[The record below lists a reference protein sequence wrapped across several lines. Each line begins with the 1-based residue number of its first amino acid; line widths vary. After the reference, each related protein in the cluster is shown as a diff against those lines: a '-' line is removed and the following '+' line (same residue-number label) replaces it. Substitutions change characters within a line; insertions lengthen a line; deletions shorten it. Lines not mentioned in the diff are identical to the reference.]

1 MMKKLLPLLAVAA
14 SAAFPLFADDE
25 YAVTAATSS
34 AQTFALYTSAAATPT
49 YALTSGAAATPTYA
63 LTSGALSSPF
73 NITYRDGETVS
84 VTSPNGVTTALSGSG
99 GTIEYVPASGGL
111 WTFANSNGETA
122 LVGVDWS
129 IHDDA
134 PAPATDTANLVWL
147 ETVDEGPDR
156 KITSNDRPSVAYSD
170 ATFAGT
176 STGAVT
182 LTLTSPSG
190 EETIYTKTAGENA
203 KSVRL
208 TKGVWTVVLTSSAG
222 SSTAHITVTPGGI
235 VLIVK

>member
-1 MMKKLLPLLAVAA
+1 MKKLLPMLAVAV
-14 SAAFPLFADDE
+14 SATLSLFAGDE
-25 YAVTAATSS
+25 YAVTAATSP
-34 AQTFALYTSAAATPT
+34 AQTFALYTS
-49 YALTSGAAATPTYA
+49 AAATPTYA

-99 GTIEYVPASGGL
+99 GTIEYIPASGGL
-111 WTFANSNGETA
+111 WTFANSNGKTA

-129 IHDDA
+129 VHDDA
-134 PAPATDTANLVWL
+134 PAPATGTANLVWL

-156 KITSNDRPSVAYSD
+156 KAKSNDRSSVAYSD

-176 STGAVT
+176 LAGAVT

-190 EETIYTKTAGENA
+190 DETTYTKATGENA

-208 TKGVWTVVLTSSAG
+208 TEGVWTVVLTSSAG
-222 SSTAHITVTPGGI
+222 TSTAHITVTPGGI

>member
-1 MMKKLLPLLAVAA
+1 MMKKLLPLLSVAA
-14 SAAFPLFADDE
+14 SATLPLFADDE

-49 YALTSGAAATPTYA
+49 YALTSGA
-63 LTSGALSSPF
+63 LSSPF
-73 NITYRDGETVS
+73 NITYREGETVS

-99 GTIEYVPASGGL
+99 GTIEYEPVSGGL

-122 LVGVDWS
+122 FVGVDWS
-129 IHDDA
+129 VHDDA
-134 PAPATDTANLVWL
+134 PAPATGTANLVWL
-147 ETVDEGPDR
+147 ETVNEGPDR
-156 KITSNDRPSVAYSD
+156 KAKSTDRPSVAYSD
-170 ATFAGT
+170 AMFAST
-176 STGAVT
+176 LTGAVT

-190 EETIYTKTAGENA
+190 DETTYTKAAGENA

-208 TKGVWTVVLTSSAG
+208 TKGVWTIELTSNAG
-222 SSTAHITVTPGGI
+222 TSTAHITVTPGGI

>member
-1 MMKKLLPLLAVAA
+1 MKKLLPLLSVEA
-14 SAAFPLFADDE
+14 SATLPLFADDE

-34 AQTFALYTSAAATPT
+34 AQTFALYTS
-49 YALTSGAAATPTYA
+49 AAATPTYA

-111 WTFANSNGETA
+111 WTFANSNGQTA
-122 LVGVDWS
+122 FVGVDWS
-129 IHDDA
+129 VHDDA
-134 PAPATDTANLVWL
+134 PAPATGTANLVWL

-176 STGAVT
+176 LAGAVT
-182 LTLTSPSG
+182 LKLTSPSG
-190 EETIYTKTAGENA
+190 DETTYTKASGENA

-222 SSTAHITVTPGGI
+222 TSTAHITVTPGGM

>member
-1 MMKKLLPLLAVAA
+1 MKNLFPLLAVAA

-49 YALTSGAAATPTYA
+49 YALTSGA
-63 LTSGALSSPF
+63 LSSPF
-73 NITYRDGETVS
+73 NITYREGETVS
-84 VTSPNGVTTALSGSG
+84 VTSPNGVTTAISGSG

-111 WTFANSNGETA
+111 WTFANSNGQTA
-122 LVGVDWS
+122 LIGVDWS
-129 IHDDA
+129 VHDDA
-134 PAPATDTANLVWL
+134 TAPATGTANLVWL
-147 ETVDEGPDR
+147 ETVNEGPDR
-156 KITSNDRPSVAYSD
+156 KAKSTDRPSIAYSD

-182 LTLTSPSG
+182 LKLTSPSG
-190 EETIYTKTAGENA
+190 DETTYTKAAGEDA

-222 SSTAHITVTPGGI
+222 TSTAHITVTPGGM

>member
-1 MMKKLLPLLAVAA
+1 M
-14 SAAFPLFADDE
+14 
-25 YAVTAATSS
+25 
-34 AQTFALYTSAAATPT
+34 
-49 YALTSGAAATPTYA
+49 
-63 LTSGALSSPF
+63 
-73 NITYRDGETVS
+73 
-84 VTSPNGVTTALSGSG
+84 TTAISGSG

-129 IHDDA
+129 VHDDA
-134 PAPATDTANLVWL
+134 PAPATGTANLVWL
-147 ETVDEGPDR
+147 ETVNEGPDR
-156 KITSNDRPSVAYSD
+156 KAKSTDRPSIAYSD

-182 LTLTSPSG
+182 LKLTSPSG
-190 EETIYTKTAGENA
+190 DETTYTKAAGEDA

-222 SSTAHITVTPGGI
+222 TSTAHITVTPGGI

>member
-1 MMKKLLPLLAVAA
+1 MKKLLPLLAVAA
-14 SAAFPLFADDE
+14 SATLPLFADDE

-49 YALTSGAAATPTYA
+49 YALTSGA
-63 LTSGALSSPF
+63 LSSPF
-73 NITYRDGETVS
+73 NITYREGETVS

-99 GTIEYVPASGGL
+99 GTIEYEPVSGGL
-111 WTFANSNGETA
+111 WTFANSNGQTA

-129 IHDDA
+129 VNDDA
-134 PAPATDTANLVWL
+134 PAPATGTANLVWL

-156 KITSNDRPSVAYSD
+156 KAKSTDRLSIAYSD

-176 STGAVT
+176 LAGAVT
-182 LTLTSPSG
+182 LKLTSPSG
-190 EETIYTKTAGENA
+190 DETTYTKAAGENA

-222 SSTAHITVTPGGI
+222 TSTAHITVTPGGI

>member
-1 MMKKLLPLLAVAA
+1 MKKLLPLLAVAA

-34 AQTFALYTSAAATPT
+34 AQTFALYTS
-49 YALTSGAAATPTYA
+49 AAATPTYA

-111 WTFANSNGETA
+111 WTFANSNGKTA

-129 IHDDA
+129 VHDDA
-134 PAPATDTANLVWL
+134 PAPATSTANLVWL

-176 STGAVT
+176 LAGAVT

-190 EETIYTKTAGENA
+190 EETTYTKAAGENA

-222 SSTAHITVTPGGI
+222 TSTAHITVTPGGM

>member
-1 MMKKLLPLLAVAA
+1 MKKLLPLLAVAA
-14 SAAFPLFADDE
+14 SATLPLFADDE

-49 YALTSGAAATPTYA
+49 YALTSGA
-63 LTSGALSSPF
+63 LSSPF
-73 NITYRDGETVS
+73 NITYREGETVS

-111 WTFANSNGETA
+111 WTFANSNGQTA
-122 LVGVDWS
+122 FVGVDWS
-129 IHDDA
+129 VHDDA
-134 PAPATDTANLVWL
+134 PAPATGTANLVWL
-147 ETVDEGPDR
+147 ETVNEGPDR

-176 STGAVT
+176 LAGAVT
-182 LTLTSPSG
+182 LKLTSPSG
-190 EETIYTKTAGENA
+190 EETTYTKAAGENA

-222 SSTAHITVTPGGI
+222 TSTAHITVTPGGI

>member
-1 MMKKLLPLLAVAA
+1 MKKLLPLLAVAA
-14 SAAFPLFADDE
+14 SATFPLFADDE

-49 YALTSGAAATPTYA
+49 YALTSGA
-63 LTSGALSSPF
+63 LSSPF
-73 NITYRDGETVS
+73 NITYREGETVS

-111 WTFANSNGETA
+111 WTFANSNGKTA

-129 IHDDA
+129 VHDDA
-134 PAPATDTANLVWL
+134 PAPATGTANLVWL
-147 ETVDEGPDR
+147 ETVNEGPDR
-156 KITSNDRPSVAYSD
+156 KAKSTDRPSVAYSD

-176 STGAVT
+176 LAGAVT
-182 LTLTSPSG
+182 LKLTSPSG
-190 EETIYTKTAGENA
+190 DETTYTKAAGEDA

-222 SSTAHITVTPGGI
+222 TSTAHITVTPGGM

>member
-1 MMKKLLPLLAVAA
+1 MKKLLPLLAVAA

-49 YALTSGAAATPTYA
+49 YALTSGA
-63 LTSGALSSPF
+63 LSSPF
-73 NITYRDGETVS
+73 NITYREGETVS
-84 VTSPNGVTTALSGSG
+84 VTSPNGVTTAISGSG

-129 IHDDA
+129 VHDDA
-134 PAPATDTANLVWL
+134 TAPATGTANLVWL
-147 ETVDEGPDR
+147 ETVNEGPDR
-156 KITSNDRPSVAYSD
+156 KAKSTDRPSIAYSD

-182 LTLTSPSG
+182 LKLTSPSG
-190 EETIYTKTAGENA
+190 DETTYTKASGENA

-222 SSTAHITVTPGGI
+222 TSTAHITGTPGGI

>member
-14 SAAFPLFADDE
+14 SATLPLFADDE

-34 AQTFALYTSAAATPT
+34 AQTFALYTS
-49 YALTSGAAATPTYA
+49 AAATPTYA

-99 GTIEYVPASGGL
+99 GTIEYEPTSGGL

-129 IHDDA
+129 VHDDA
-134 PAPATDTANLVWL
+134 PAPATGTANLVWL
-147 ETVDEGPDR
+147 ETVNEGPDR
-156 KITSNDRPSVAYSD
+156 KAKSTDRPSVAYSD

-176 STGAVT
+176 LAGAVT
-182 LTLTSPSG
+182 LKLTSPSG
-190 EETIYTKTAGENA
+190 DETTYTKAAGENA

-222 SSTAHITVTPGGI
+222 TSTAHITVTPGGM

>member
-1 MMKKLLPLLAVAA
+1 MKNLFPLLAVAA
-14 SAAFPLFADDE
+14 SATLPLFADDE

-49 YALTSGAAATPTYA
+49 YALTSGA
-63 LTSGALSSPF
+63 LSSPF
-73 NITYRDGETVS
+73 LITYREGETVS

-111 WTFANSNGETA
+111 WTFANSNGKTA

-129 IHDDA
+129 VHDDA

-147 ETVDEGPDR
+147 ETVNEGPDR

-190 EETIYTKTAGENA
+190 EETTYTKAAGENA

-222 SSTAHITVTPGGI
+222 TSTAHITVTPGGI

>member
-14 SAAFPLFADDE
+14 SAALPLFADDE

-34 AQTFALYTSAAATPT
+34 AQTFALYTS
-49 YALTSGAAATPTYA
+49 AAATPTYA

-111 WTFANSNGETA
+111 WTFANSNGKTA

-129 IHDDA
+129 VHDDA

>member
-1 MMKKLLPLLAVAA
+1 MKKLLPLLAVAA
-14 SAAFPLFADDE
+14 GAALPLFADDE

-49 YALTSGAAATPTYA
+49 YALTSGA
-63 LTSGALSSPF
+63 LSSPF
-73 NITYRDGETVS
+73 NITYREGETVS

-99 GTIEYVPASGGL
+99 GTIEYEPVSGGL
-111 WTFANSNGETA
+111 WTFANSNGQTA

-129 IHDDA
+129 VNDDA
-134 PAPATDTANLVWL
+134 PAPATGTANLVWL
-147 ETVDEGPDR
+147 ETVNEGPDR
-156 KITSNDRPSVAYSD
+156 KAKSTDRPSVAYSD

-176 STGAVT
+176 LAGAVT
-182 LTLTSPSG
+182 LKLTSPSG
-190 EETIYTKTAGENA
+190 DETTYTKAAGENA

-222 SSTAHITVTPGGI
+222 TSTAHITVTPGGI

>member
-1 MMKKLLPLLAVAA
+1 MKNLFPLLAVAA
-14 SAAFPLFADDE
+14 SATLPLFADDE

-49 YALTSGAAATPTYA
+49 YALTSGA
-63 LTSGALSSPF
+63 LSSPF
-73 NITYRDGETVS
+73 LITYREGETVS

-111 WTFANSNGETA
+111 WTFTNSNGETA

-129 IHDDA
+129 VHDDA

-147 ETVDEGPDR
+147 ETVNEGPDR

-176 STGAVT
+176 LAGAVT

-190 EETIYTKTAGENA
+190 EETTYTKAAGENA

-222 SSTAHITVTPGGI
+222 TSTAHITVTPGGI

>member
-1 MMKKLLPLLAVAA
+1 MKNLFPLLAVAVSGA
-14 SAAFPLFADDE
+14 LPLFADDE

-34 AQTFALYTSAAATPT
+34 AQTFALYTS
-49 YALTSGAAATPTYA
+49 AAATPTYA

-111 WTFANSNGETA
+111 WTFANSNGQTA
-122 LVGVDWS
+122 LVGVDWRV
-129 IHDDA
+129 HDDA
-134 PAPATDTANLVWL
+134 PAPATSTANLVWL

-176 STGAVT
+176 LAGAVT

-190 EETIYTKTAGENA
+190 EETTYTKAAGENA

-222 SSTAHITVTPGGI
+222 TSTAHITVTPGGI

>member
-1 MMKKLLPLLAVAA
+1 MKNLFPLLAVAA
-14 SAAFPLFADDE
+14 SATLPLFADDE

-34 AQTFALYTSAAATPT
+34 AQTFALYTS
-49 YALTSGAAATPTYA
+49 AAATPTYA

-99 GTIEYVPASGGL
+99 GTIEYEPASGGL
-111 WTFANSNGETA
+111 WTFANSNGKTA

-129 IHDDA
+129 VHDDA
-134 PAPATDTANLVWL
+134 PAPATGTANLVWL
-147 ETVDEGPDR
+147 ETVNEGPDR
-156 KITSNDRPSVAYSD
+156 KAKSTDRPSVAYSD

-176 STGAVT
+176 LAGAVT
-182 LTLTSPSG
+182 LKLTSPSG
-190 EETIYTKTAGENA
+190 DETTYTKAAGENA

-222 SSTAHITVTPGGI
+222 TSTAHITVTPGGI

>member
-1 MMKKLLPLLAVAA
+1 MKKLLPLLAVAA
-14 SAAFPLFADDE
+14 SATLPLFADDE

-49 YALTSGAAATPTYA
+49 YALTSGA
-63 LTSGALSSPF
+63 LSSPF
-73 NITYRDGETVS
+73 NITYREGETVS

-111 WTFANSNGETA
+111 WTFANSNGQTA
-122 LVGVDWS
+122 FVGVDWS
-129 IHDDA
+129 VHDDA
-134 PAPATDTANLVWL
+134 PAPATGTANLVWL
-147 ETVDEGPDR
+147 ETVNEGPDR

-176 STGAVT
+176 LAGAVT
-182 LTLTSPSG
+182 LKLTSPSG
-190 EETIYTKTAGENA
+190 DETTYTKAAGENA

-222 SSTAHITVTPGGI
+222 TSTAHITVTPGGI

>member
-14 SAAFPLFADDE
+14 SASLPLFADEE

-49 YALTSGAAATPTYA
+49 YALTSGA
-63 LTSGALSSPF
+63 LSSPF
-73 NITYRDGETVS
+73 NITYREGETVS
-84 VTSPNGVTTALSGSG
+84 VTSPNGVTTAISGSG

-111 WTFANSNGETA
+111 WTFANSNGQTA
-122 LVGVDWS
+122 FVGVDWS
-129 IHDDA
+129 VHDDA
-134 PAPATDTANLVWL
+134 PAPATGTANLVWL
-147 ETVDEGPDR
+147 ETVNEGPDR
-156 KITSNDRPSVAYSD
+156 KAKSTDRPSVAYSD

-176 STGAVT
+176 LAGAVT
-182 LTLTSPSG
+182 LKLTSPSG
-190 EETIYTKTAGENA
+190 DETTYTKASGENA

-222 SSTAHITVTPGGI
+222 TSTAHITVTPGGM

>member
-14 SAAFPLFADDE
+14 SASLPLFADDE

-34 AQTFALYTSAAATPT
+34 AQTFALYTNAAATPT

-73 NITYRDGETVS
+73 NITYREGETVS

-99 GTIEYVPASGGL
+99 GTIVYVPASGGL
-111 WTFANSNGETA
+111 WEFANSNGQTA
-122 LVGVDWS
+122 FVGVDWS
-129 IHDDA
+129 VHDDA
-134 PAPATDTANLVWL
+134 SAPATGTANLVWL
-147 ETVDEGPDR
+147 ETVNEGPDR
-156 KITSNDRPSVAYSD
+156 KAKSTDRPSVAYSD
-170 ATFAGT
+170 ATFASTLTGT
-176 STGAVT
+176 VT

-190 EETIYTKTAGENA
+190 EETIYTKASGENA

-208 TKGVWTVVLTSSAG
+208 TKGVWTVVLTSNVG
-222 SSTAHITVTPGGI
+222 TSTAHITVTPGGM

>member
-1 MMKKLLPLLAVAA
+1 MKNLFPLLAVAA
-14 SAAFPLFADDE
+14 SATLPLFADDE

-49 YALTSGAAATPTYA
+49 YALTSGA
-63 LTSGALSSPF
+63 LSSPF
-73 NITYRDGETVS
+73 LITYREGETVS

-111 WTFANSNGETA
+111 WTFANSNGKTA

-129 IHDDA
+129 VHDDA
-134 PAPATDTANLVWL
+134 PAPATGTANFVWL
-147 ETVDEGPDR
+147 ETVNEGPAR

-170 ATFAGT
+170 ATFASTLTGT
-176 STGAVT
+176 VT

-190 EETIYTKTAGENA
+190 DETTYTKAAGENA

-222 SSTAHITVTPGGI
+222 TSTAHITVTPGGI

>member
-1 MMKKLLPLLAVAA
+1 MKKLLPMLAVAV
-14 SAAFPLFADDE
+14 SATLPLFADDE
-25 YAVTAATSS
+25 YAVTAATSP
-34 AQTFALYTSAAATPT
+34 AQTFALYTS
-49 YALTSGAAATPTYA
+49 AAATPTYA

-99 GTIEYVPASGGL
+99 GTIEYIPASGGL
-111 WTFANSNGETA
+111 WTFANSNGKTA

-129 IHDDA
+129 VHDDA
-134 PAPATDTANLVWL
+134 PAPATGTANLVWL

-156 KITSNDRPSVAYSD
+156 KAKSNDRPSVAYSD
-170 ATFAGT
+170 ATFAGALA
-176 STGAVT
+176 GAVT

-190 EETIYTKTAGENA
+190 DETTYTKAAGENA

-222 SSTAHITVTPGGI
+222 TSTAHITVTPGGI

>member
-14 SAAFPLFADDE
+14 SATLPLFADDE

-34 AQTFALYTSAAATPT
+34 AQTFALYTS
-49 YALTSGAAATPTYA
+49 AAATPTYA

-111 WTFANSNGETA
+111 WTFANSNGQTA

-129 IHDDA
+129 VHDDA
-134 PAPATDTANLVWL
+134 PAPATGTANLVWL
-147 ETVDEGPDR
+147 ETVNEGPDR
-156 KITSNDRPSVAYSD
+156 KAKSTDRPSVAYSD

-176 STGAVT
+176 LAGAVT

-190 EETIYTKTAGENA
+190 DETTYTKAAGENA

-222 SSTAHITVTPGGI
+222 TSTAHITVTPGGI
-235 VLIVK
+235 VLIIK

>member
-1 MMKKLLPLLAVAA
+1 MMKNLLPLLVVAA
-14 SAAFPLFADDE
+14 SAALPLFADEE

-49 YALTSGAAATPTYA
+49 YALTSGA
-63 LTSGALSSPF
+63 LSSPF
-73 NITYRDGETVS
+73 NITYCDGETVS

-129 IHDDA
+129 VHDDA
-134 PAPATDTANLVWL
+134 SAPATGTANLVWFQT
-147 ETVDEGPDR
+147 EGEGPDR
-156 KITSNDRPSVAYSD
+156 KIKSSDRPSVAYSD
-170 ATFAGT
+170 STFAGS
-176 STGAVT
+176 STGTVT
-182 LTLTSPSG
+182 LKLTSPSG
-190 EETIYTKTAGENA
+190 DETTYTKAVGENA

-222 SSTAHITVTPGGI
+222 TSTAHITVTPGGI

>member
-1 MMKKLLPLLAVAA
+1 MKNLFPLLAVAA

-49 YALTSGAAATPTYA
+49 YALTSGA
-63 LTSGALSSPF
+63 LSSPF
-73 NITYRDGETVS
+73 NITYRDGETVT
-84 VTSPNGVTTALSGSG
+84 VALSGSG

-111 WTFANSNGETA
+111 WTFANSNGQTA

-129 IHDDA
+129 VHDDA
-134 PAPATDTANLVWL
+134 PAPATGTANLVWL
-147 ETVDEGPDR
+147 ETVNEGPDR

-176 STGAVT
+176 LAGAVT

-190 EETIYTKTAGENA
+190 EETTYTKAAGEDA

-222 SSTAHITVTPGGI
+222 TSTAHITVTPGGM

>member
-14 SAAFPLFADDE
+14 SATLPLFADDE

-49 YALTSGAAATPTYA
+49 YALTSGA
-63 LTSGALSSPF
+63 LSSPF
-73 NITYRDGETVS
+73 NITYREGETVS

-99 GTIEYVPASGGL
+99 GTIEYEPVSGGL
-111 WTFANSNGETA
+111 WTFANSNGQTA

-129 IHDDA
+129 VNDDA
-134 PAPATDTANLVWL
+134 PAPATGTANLVWL

-156 KITSNDRPSVAYSD
+156 KAKSTDRLSIAYSD

-176 STGAVT
+176 LAGAVT
-182 LTLTSPSG
+182 LKLTSPSG
-190 EETIYTKTAGENA
+190 DETTYTKAAGENA

-222 SSTAHITVTPGGI
+222 TSTAHITVTPGGI

>member
-1 MMKKLLPLLAVAA
+1 MMKKMLPLLAVAA
-14 SAAFPLFADDE
+14 SAVLPLFADDE

-49 YALTSGAAATPTYA
+49 YALTSGA
-63 LTSGALSSPF
+63 LSSPF
-73 NITYRDGETVS
+73 NITYREGETVS

-99 GTIEYVPASGGL
+99 GTIVYVPASGGL
-111 WTFANSNGETA
+111 WKFANSNGQTA
-122 LVGVDWS
+122 FVGVDWS
-129 IHDDA
+129 VHDDA
-134 PAPATDTANLVWL
+134 SAPATGTANLVWL

-156 KITSNDRPSVAYSD
+156 KAKSTDRPSVAYSD
-170 ATFAGT
+170 ATFAGS
-176 STGAVT
+176 STGTVT
-182 LTLTSPSG
+182 LTLTSPAG
-190 EETIYTKTAGENA
+190 DVTTYTKASGENA

-222 SSTAHITVTPGGI
+222 TSTAHITVTPGGM

>member
-1 MMKKLLPLLAVAA
+1 MMKKLLPLLAAAA
-14 SAAFPLFADDE
+14 SAVLPLFADEE
-25 YAVTAATSS
+25 YVVTAATSS
-34 AQTFALYTSAAATPT
+34 AQTFALYTSA
-49 YALTSGAAATPTYA
+49 SATPTYA

-73 NITYRDGETVS
+73 NITYREGETVS

-99 GTIEYVPASGGL
+99 GTIVYVPASGGL
-111 WTFANSNGETA
+111 WTFANSNGQTA
-122 LVGVDWS
+122 FVGVDWS
-129 IHDDA
+129 VHDDA
-134 PAPATDTANLVWL
+134 SAPATGTANLVWL
-147 ETVDEGPDR
+147 ETVNEGPDR
-156 KITSNDRPSVAYSD
+156 KAKSTDRPSVAYSD

-190 EETIYTKTAGENA
+190 EETTYTKAAGENA

-208 TKGVWTVVLTSSAG
+208 TKGVWTIELTSNAG
-222 SSTAHITVTPGGI
+222 TSTAHITVTPGGI

>member
-1 MMKKLLPLLAVAA
+1 MKKLLPLLAVAA
-14 SAAFPLFADDE
+14 SATLPLFADDE

-49 YALTSGAAATPTYA
+49 YALTSGA
-63 LTSGALSSPF
+63 LSSPF
-73 NITYRDGETVS
+73 NITYREGETVS

-111 WTFANSNGETA
+111 WTFANSNGQTA
-122 LVGVDWS
+122 FVGVDWS
-129 IHDDA
+129 VHDDA
-134 PAPATDTANLVWL
+134 PAPATGTVNLVWL
-147 ETVDEGPDR
+147 ETVNEGPDR
-156 KITSNDRPSVAYSD
+156 KAKSTDRPSVAYSD

-176 STGAVT
+176 LAGAVT
-182 LTLTSPSG
+182 LKLTSPSG
-190 EETIYTKTAGENA
+190 DETTYTKAAGENA

-222 SSTAHITVTPGGI
+222 TSTAHITVTPGGI

>member
-1 MMKKLLPLLAVAA
+1 MKKLLPLLSVAA
-14 SAAFPLFADDE
+14 SATLPLFADDE

-49 YALTSGAAATPTYA
+49 YALTSGA
-63 LTSGALSSPF
+63 LSSPF
-73 NITYRDGETVS
+73 NITYRDGETIS

-99 GTIEYVPASGGL
+99 GTIEYIPASGGL
-111 WTFANSNGETA
+111 WTFANSNGQTA
-122 LVGVDWS
+122 FVGVDWS
-129 IHDDA
+129 VHDDA
-134 PAPATDTANLVWL
+134 PAPATGTANLVWL
-147 ETVDEGPDR
+147 ETVNEGPDR
-156 KITSNDRPSVAYSD
+156 KAKSTDRPFVAYSD

-190 EETIYTKTAGENA
+190 DETTYTKAAGENA

-222 SSTAHITVTPGGI
+222 TSTAHITVTPGGL
-235 VLIVK
+235 VLIFK

>member
-1 MMKKLLPLLAVAA
+1 MMKKLLPLLSVAA
-14 SAAFPLFADDE
+14 SATLPLFADDE

-49 YALTSGAAATPTYA
+49 YALTSGA
-63 LTSGALSSPF
+63 LSSPF
-73 NITYRDGETVS
+73 NITYREGETVS

-111 WTFANSNGETA
+111 WTFANSNGQTA
-122 LVGVDWS
+122 FVGVDWS
-129 IHDDA
+129 VHDDA

-147 ETVDEGPDR
+147 ETVNEGPDR
-156 KITSNDRPSVAYSD
+156 KAKSNDLPSVAYSD

-190 EETIYTKTAGENA
+190 DETTYTKAAGENA

-222 SSTAHITVTPGGI
+222 TSTAHITVTPGGFVMI
-235 VLIVK
+235 FK